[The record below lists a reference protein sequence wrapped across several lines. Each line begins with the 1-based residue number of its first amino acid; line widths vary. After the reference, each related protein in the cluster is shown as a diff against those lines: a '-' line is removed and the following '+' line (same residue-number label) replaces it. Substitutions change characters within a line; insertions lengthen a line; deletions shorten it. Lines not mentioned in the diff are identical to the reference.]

1 MRLADL
7 KTKGK
12 GRLIRIFIGEN
23 ERVRGRPLHEVIVL
37 KAKELGL
44 AGATVLKGS
53 EGFGAHSR
61 VEGKRPLKL
70 SVDATLVIE
79 IIDHPDRI
87 AKAVPALESLV
98 TQGLIV
104 IEDVEVLKYVTR

>member
-1 MRLADL
+1 ML
-7 KTKGK
+7 
-12 GRLIRIFIGEN
+12 RIFIGEG
-23 ERVRGRPLHEVIVL
+23 ERIRGRPLHEAIVL
-37 KAKELGL
+37 RAKEMGL
-44 AGATVLKGS
+44 AGATVLRGF

-61 VEGKRPLKL
+61 IEGKRAMKL
-70 SVDATLVIE
+70 SADPTLVIE

-87 AKAVPALESLV
+87 AKAVPVLETMV

>member
-1 MRLADL
+1 MADL

-12 GRLIRIFIGEN
+12 GRLVRIFLGEN
-23 ERVRGRPLHEVIVL
+23 ERIRGKPLHEVIVL

-44 AGATVLKGS
+44 AGATVIRGFA
-53 EGFGAHSR
+53 GFGAHSR

-70 SVDATLVIE
+70 SGDPTLVVE

-87 AKAVPALESLV
+87 AKALPQLEALV

-104 IEDVEVLKYVTR
+104 IEEVQVLKYVWR